1 MDSGI
6 MFTKTH
12 EWVKKAGEGVVL
24 AGLSA
29 HAVTEMGDLVFINL
43 PEVGKKVMSGETMAD
58 VESVKAV
65 SDVYSPVSGVVAEVN
80 EELSDS
86 PEKINEAPYDSWIV
100 KIEGVEVPEGLMT
113 EEEYEEYIRNS

>member
-1 MDSGI
+1 MNNGM

-12 EWVKKAGEGVVL
+12 EWVRKEGEGVVL

-43 PEVGKKVMSGETMAD
+43 PQVGTKVTAGETMAD

-80 EELSDS
+80 ESLADA
-86 PEKINEAPYDSWIV
+86 PEKINEAPYASWIA
-100 KIEGVEVPEGLMT
+100 KIESVEIPEGLMT
-113 EEEYEEYIRNS
+113 EEEYEEYLKDI

>member
-1 MDSGI
+1 MDNGI

-12 EWVKKAGEGVVL
+12 EWIRQTEGGVVL

-43 PEVGKKVMSGETMAD
+43 PDVGTKVTAGEAMAD

-80 EELSDS
+80 EALVDA
-86 PEKINEAPYDSWIV
+86 PEKINEAPYDSWIA

-113 EEEYEEYIRNS
+113 EAEYEEYLRNI

>member
-1 MDSGI
+1 MNNGM

-12 EWVKKAGEGVVL
+12 EWVRKEGEGVVL
-24 AGLSA
+24 TGLSA

-43 PEVGKKVMSGETMAD
+43 PQVGTKVTAGETMAD

-80 EELSDS
+80 ESLADA
-86 PEKINEAPYDSWIV
+86 PEKINEAPYASWIA
-100 KIEGVEVPEGLMT
+100 KIESVEIPEGLMT
-113 EEEYEEYIRNS
+113 EEEYEEYLKDI